1 MKRPQGKPGLGR
13 LLSFQRHRA
22 WARLIEKDEEGC
34 LFCVTDERRRDSV
47 IVRVCVHADATRVLD
62 RCVCV
67 FAGAEEPGRGVRF
80 YFARQAG
87 PRGGGR
93 GGGGRGWVGWG
104 CADVSIV
111 RTQLKLRGRA
121 FGVFIFSALPRWRW
135 RGAARRR
142 AWRRAARPHVGMRW
156 RLPPLEGSTVPLY
169 PNPAVHHC

>member
-87 PRGGGR
+87 PRGGG
-93 GGGGRGWVGWG
+93 GGGRGWVGWG

-142 AWRRAARPHVGMRW
+142 AWRRAARPHGYALETSSAR
-156 RLPPLEGSTVPLY
+156 RIYSSPLS
-169 PNPAVHHC
+169 